1 MGAIG
6 DPGDRPEAETHVS
19 TADEL
24 KPADRDVIRE
34 AKAELREG
42 HNRWLRNNKIE
53 DFYGSPIHSWRV
65 DKILAATEPLSGQVL
80 DVGCF
85 VGEIAERIEA
95 QGNKTVVGM
104 DCLEAALKLTEARGI
119 KTILADIDEAVV
131 PFEDDHFDAAVAADV
146 LTEVY
151 DPDAVVAELARVVR
165 PGGTLIFTV
174 PNLACAGNR
183 ALLLT
188 GRSPYNLE
196 VRARRGVGHLRLF
209 TRASFTELLEDHGLE
224 ILETSCSVF
233 VWPIWRFSRFRRTV
247 EYDYPRWAY
256 SKSLA
261 RLFPTWGENII
272 VKARR
277 PAR

>member
-1 MGAIG
+1 M
-6 DPGDRPEAETHVS
+6 T
-19 TADEL
+19 TADKL

-65 DKILAATEPLSGQVL
+65 DEILAATKPLSGQIL

-104 DCLEAALKLTEARGI
+104 DCLEAALELTEARGI

-165 PGGTLIFTV
+165 PGGTLVFTV

-209 TRASFTELLEDHGLE
+209 TRGDLHRAARGPRPGGAGDQLFGVRVADLAVLAVPSHGRVPL
-224 ILETSCSVF
+224 
-233 VWPIWRFSRFRRTV
+233 PTV
-247 EYDYPRWAY
+247 GLQQVAGPAVPDVGRERHRESSPTG
-256 SKSLA
+256 SLSSSIVSIA
-261 RLFPTWGENII
+261 R
-272 VKARR
+272 
-277 PAR
+277 